1 MMYNFYSETVTVLRV
16 PGFVLGFR
24 RDARKFCSMEEE
36 TVQNL
41 LHKRKNKRV
50 AVTYSLAVGSKHRE
64 AAGCR
69 GGSALAIAIFTL
81 FLLLLSL
88 SPFSI
93 MASASSNGARDLVVS
108 PPDSS
113 LGGVFKLSWKVD
125 DPSKVAT
132 YRVYR
137 SEGKASNFRAVQ
149 EEEVNMEQGTA
160 MDYFDTGLE
169 DGITYFYQVAIVGKD
184 GREIGRTNIA
194 KAKLSKAPKSG
205 GLAGKHIIISVYDQR
220 IYFLEN
226 EQFVKSHLCSTGVD
240 SHPTPMGVFKVL
252 YHSQCVVSEKYGGV
266 YCYWWMGFAPDTGM
280 HALPYNPDTKKHT
293 GGDMLGRKASHGC
306 VRQAVADA
314 EWAYRWTP
322 DGTRID
328 IIGHH
333 YDPPPVTPPPPPIPP
348 ITGGHTSSGM
358 SEAQNEWYFAEG
370 CTNGGFDTYIL
381 MSNPTDQGASVEAK
395 YMKPDGS
402 TITGSYIVPAFSRFT
417 IHANSVS
424 GLESAEFST
433 QLISDRPIV
442 ADRSMYFDYQG
453 KLGGTSSSGIPSTS
467 KTWYFAE
474 GFTGG
479 SFDEFI
485 LIQNPGEEAGTLKAK
500 YMCPDGETLSY
511 FYQISPHSR
520 LSLHVDDIPRLADS
534 EVSVMLSC
542 DVGVVAERAQYFD
555 YYGRAGGEATY
566 GARNPAK
573 RWYLA
578 EGYTG
583 FDEYVLIQNPG
594 EESGE
599 AKVTFMRPDGR
610 NVEKTYQLEPHSRF
624 TIRLGLISELG
635 VTDVSTLVESD
646 VDVVVERTQY
656 FDYFGRQGGEDA
668 MGVSEPANYWYIAE
682 GYTGGGY
689 DTYILAMNPTD
700 EGTNI
705 NVNFL
710 LPGGGIIPFTYPVGP
725 RSRYTIHVD
734 AIPSLANNEFST
746 TVSCD
751 KPIVCERAMYF
762 SIPRQ

>member
-1 MMYNFYSETVTVLRV
+1 MTRKQKDKTVVWQIAPAGCLKARLR
-16 PGFVLGFR
+16 
-24 RDARKFCSMEEE
+24 
-36 TVQNL
+36 
-41 LHKRKNKRV
+41 
-50 AVTYSLAVGSKHRE
+50 HRE
-64 AAGCR
+64 TAFCL
-69 GGSALAIAIFTL
+69 GGGALKVVIFTL

-88 SPFSI
+88 SSFS
-93 MASASSNGARDLVVS
+93 ALAPASSNGARDLVVGS
-108 PPDSS
+108 PDSS
-113 LGGVFKLSWKVD
+113 LGGVFRLSWKID
-125 DPSKVAT
+125 NPLKVAA

-137 SEGKASNFRAVQ
+137 SEGKASRLMLVH
-149 EEEVNMEQGTA
+149 EEEVNMEWGNT

-169 DGITYFYQVAIVGKD
+169 DGVTYFYQVAVVGKD

-205 GLAGKHIIISVYDQR
+205 GLPGKRIIISVYDQR

-252 YHSQCVVSEKYGGV
+252 YHSQCVISEKYGGL

-280 HALPYNPDTKKHT
+280 HALPYNPKTKKYT
-293 GGDMLGRKASHGC
+293 GGDKLGRKASHGC

-314 EWAYRWTP
+314 EWAYRWVP

-328 IIGHH
+328 IIGYH

-348 ITGGHTSSGM
+348 ITGGHTSPGM

-370 CTNGGFDTYIL
+370 CTSGGFDTYIL
-381 MSNPTDQGASVEAK
+381 MSNPTDVGASVKAE

-402 TITGSYIVPAFSRFT
+402 TVIGNYIVPAFSRFT
-417 IHANSVS
+417 IHANSVA

-433 QLISDRPIV
+433 RLTSDRPIA

-453 KLGGTSSSGIPSTS
+453 KLGGTSSSGVSAPS

-485 LIQNPGEEAGTLKAK
+485 LVQNPGEEAGTLQAK
-500 YMCPDGETLSY
+500 YMPPDGETLSIDY
-511 FYQISPHSR
+511 PIGPHSR
-520 LSLHVDDIPRLADS
+520 LSVHVDDIPELANS
-534 EVSVMLSC
+534 EVSVMLNC
-542 DVGVVAERAQYFD
+542 DVEVVAERAQYFD
-555 YYGRAGGEATY
+555 YYGRAGGEASA
-566 GARNPAK
+566 GAMNPSK
-573 RWYLA
+573 EWYLA

-599 AKVTFMRPDGR
+599 AKVTFMCPDGR
-610 NVEKTYQLEPHSRF
+610 NVNKTYQLEPHSRF

-646 VDVVVERTQY
+646 VDVVVERSQY
-656 FDYFGRQGGEDA
+656 FDYFGRQGGADG
-668 MGVSEPANYWYIAE
+668 MGVSKLSNYWYFAE

-689 DTYILAMNPTD
+689 DTYILAMNPGD

-725 RSRYTIHVD
+725 KSRYTIHVD
-734 AIPSLANNEFST
+734 AIPTLANNEFST